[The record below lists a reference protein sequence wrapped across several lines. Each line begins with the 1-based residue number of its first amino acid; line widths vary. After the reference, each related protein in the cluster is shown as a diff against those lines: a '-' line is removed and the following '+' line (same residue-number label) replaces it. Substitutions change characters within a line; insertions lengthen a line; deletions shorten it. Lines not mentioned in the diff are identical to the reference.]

1 MALMLDEEMDE
12 NVTTIKVIGVGGG
25 GGNAVNRMG
34 VSGLSGVEFV
44 AMNTDQQALLN
55 SKATQK
61 VQLGA
66 KLTKGRGAG
75 ADPEIG
81 QRAAEESKDEIA
93 NALKGSQMVFI
104 TAGMGG
110 GTGTG
115 AAPVVA
121 ETAHDLG
128 ILTVG
133 IVTKPFSFEGKRKMG
148 LAEQGIANLLMH
160 VDSLIVIPNERLK
173 MISQEKIT
181 LMNAFQAADNVLR
194 QGVESI
200 SALINVPAFI
210 NLDFADVRSIMKDA
224 GYAHM
229 GVGSA
234 KGAGKAENAA
244 KAAISSPLLETSIAG
259 AHGVIINIT
268 SSPDIGLEDVETA
281 AGLITQSAHPDAN
294 IIWGTAFD
302 ENLSDEMRVTVVATG
317 FDNKAAEAAAQKLVE
332 EYGLVVDPAAVVRE
346 IGVGLQQRVEILKTL
361 YRGADIL
368 ILDEPTAVL
377 TPQETD
383 ELFAVIRRVVRELG
397 MTVIII
403 THKLYEVMAIS
414 DRVGVMRKG
423 RLIGVENTC
432 NVDEKKL
439 ASMMVGRP
447 VLYDRLEKT
456 GEAGAE
462 QIRVSGL
469 TVCDDRGLVAVDGL
483 SLSVRAGEVLGIA
496 AIEGNGQSELL
507 EAITGMRR
515 VERGTVEVCGQNV
528 TGKTAGEIRKVGL
541 SHIPEDRLATGV
553 SRSASVTDNLL
564 MGKQRDK
571 AFSGFA
577 FHQRRSSIERY
588 AEEVYERFDI
598 RGAGIDT
605 AVGSMSGGNMQKVVV
620 AREFS
625 FDSPVLI
632 IAQPTRGV
640 DVGAIEFIHTR
651 IIEKRNAG
659 CAILLCSADL
669 DEVFR
674 LSDRII
680 TMYEGRNAGEFRT
693 SDITKEEIGWY
704 MTGHREGKEAAKT

>member
-1 MALMLDEEMDE
+1 MALMLDEELDE

-25 GGNAVNRMG
+25 GGNAVNRM
-34 VSGLSGVEFV
+34 VSDGLQGVEFI
-44 AMNTDQQALLN
+44 AMNTDQQALAKN
-55 SKATQK
+55 HASVK
-61 VQLGA
+61 VQLGS

-121 ETAHDLG
+121 EVAHDLG

-317 FDNKAAEAAAQKLVE
+317 FDNKSASDLRNSINNAMGGAQSVPLLRRAAGHPEQAEVITGYNGAGSCAH
-332 EYGLVVDPAAVVRE
+332 AVSESPVQ
-346 IGVGLQQRVEILKTL
+346 GV
-361 YRGADIL
+361 
-368 ILDEPTAVL
+368 
-377 TPQETD
+377 
-383 ELFAVIRRVVRELG
+383 
-397 MTVIII
+397 
-403 THKLYEVMAIS
+403 H
-414 DRVGVMRKG
+414 G
-423 RLIGVENTC
+423 R
-432 NVDEKKL
+432 
-439 ASMMVGRP
+439 ASWCRQSGRP
-447 VLYDRLEKT
+447 VPC
-456 GEAGAE
+456 A
-462 QIRVSGL
+462 
-469 TVCDDRGLVAVDGL
+469 
-483 SLSVRAGEVLGIA
+483 
-496 AIEGNGQSELL
+496 
-507 EAITGMRR
+507 
-515 VERGTVEVCGQNV
+515 
-528 TGKTAGEIRKVGL
+528 
-541 SHIPEDRLATGV
+541 
-553 SRSASVTDNLL
+553 DNLPGRPL
-564 MGKQRDK
+564 YRHLPQHRRK
-571 AFSGFA
+571 APG
-577 FHQRRSSIERY
+577 RRQSS
-588 AEEVYERFDI
+588 
-598 RGAGIDT
+598 
-605 AVGSMSGGNMQKVVV
+605 
-620 AREFS
+620 
-625 FDSPVLI
+625 
-632 IAQPTRGV
+632 
-640 DVGAIEFIHTR
+640 
-651 IIEKRNAG
+651 
-659 CAILLCSADL
+659 
-669 DEVFR
+669 
-674 LSDRII
+674 
-680 TMYEGRNAGEFRT
+680 
-693 SDITKEEIGWY
+693 
-704 MTGHREGKEAAKT
+704 

>member
-1 MALMLDEEMDE
+1 MALMLDEELDE

-25 GGNAVNRMG
+25 GGNAVNRM
-34 VSGLSGVEFV
+34 VSDGLQGVEFI
-44 AMNTDQQALLN
+44 AMNTDQQALAKN
-55 SKATQK
+55 HASVK
-61 VQLGA
+61 VQLGS

-121 ETAHDLG
+121 EVAHDLG

-294 IIWGTAFD
+294 IIWGTSFD

-317 FDNKAAEAAAQKLVE
+317 FDNKSASDLRNSINNAMGGAQSVPSAVFSSDTGASAAPASNAAPAAAPAEKKAVE
-332 EYGLVVDPAAVVRE
+332 EESSDNRY
-346 IGVGLQQRVEILKTL
+346 
-361 YRGADIL
+361 Y
-368 ILDEPTAVL
+368 
-377 TPQETD
+377 D
-383 ELFAVIRRVVRELG
+383 ELL
-397 MTVIII
+397 
-403 THKLYEVMAIS
+403 
-414 DRVGVMRKG
+414 
-423 RLIGVENTC
+423 
-432 NVDEKKL
+432 
-439 ASMMVGRP
+439 
-447 VLYDRLEKT
+447 
-456 GEAGAE
+456 
-462 QIRVSGL
+462 
-469 TVCDDRGLVAVDGL
+469 
-483 SLSVRAGEVLGIA
+483 
-496 AIEGNGQSELL
+496 
-507 EAITGMRR
+507 
-515 VERGTVEVCGQNV
+515 
-528 TGKTAGEIRKVGL
+528 
-541 SHIPEDRLATGV
+541 
-553 SRSASVTDNLL
+553 
-564 MGKQRDK
+564 
-571 AFSGFA
+571 
-577 FHQRRSSIERY
+577 
-588 AEEVYERFDI
+588 
-598 RGAGIDT
+598 
-605 AVGSMSGGNMQKVVV
+605 
-620 AREFS
+620 
-625 FDSPVLI
+625 
-632 IAQPTRGV
+632 
-640 DVGAIEFIHTR
+640 
-651 IIEKRNAG
+651 
-659 CAILLCSADL
+659 AILNK
-669 DEVFR
+669 R
-674 LSDRII
+674 
-680 TMYEGRNAGEFRT
+680 
-693 SDITKEEIGWY
+693 K
-704 MTGHREGKEAAKT
+704 